1 MAKFEPFVAI
11 FYPEVGKNEV
21 RFHVSIL
28 PKWIQLYIMRFA
40 ERKGL
45 IGKQGDS
52 KFPGSG

>member
-11 FYPEVGKNEV
+11 FYPEEGKNEV